1 MLLFDTANVSAL
13 SPAPAP
19 VPQVKYILGLKLPR
33 AETMQ
38 HSLELIFDNISGFK

>member
-1 MLLFDTANVSAL
+1 MLLFDTANVSAI
-13 SPAPAP
+13 SPAP